1 MAKHHDDERR
11 VIWMAKDRRLFA
23 RKPPAPGGAWTIEDH
38 GTEVFEGTAAECI
51 HWLAASP
58 LPDPFKLAKAG

>member
-1 MAKHHDDERR
+1 MAQRHDERK
-11 VIWMAKDRRLFA
+11 VFWMCRDRRLFA
-23 RKPPAPGGAWTIEDH
+23 RQPTTPDGSWSIEDH
-38 GTEVFEGTAAECI
+38 GVLVFEGTAAECI